1 MKDVYSKFIYAGNLW
16 WTTPD
21 DWAERILSSF
31 EAAID
36 DLIEVRHEQLNE
48 QESETLL
55 NLGYWFV
62 GTIRRFL
69 YSPKSREY
77 CFATKTPPRKLFAGE
92 TDQLRKHEVV
102 TALTDAFSALASEK
116 ITLLMS
122 KARQYEDG
130 GAANVFH
137 VGENSKTATSG
148 TTRTTSQNTTGA
160 NGTARQKFTNGTTTN
175 SSGVSNESET
185 TESGTSNGT
194 TTGSSSATSE
204 SPRRYD
210 GDMGEWA
217 KSIKNYRPVF
227 ASLRNSIAT
236 LFIHVDNVDP
246 CEIISFGDVA
256 DDE

>member
-1 MKDVYSKFIYAGNLW
+1 MKDVCNKFVYAGNLLGN
-16 WTTPD
+16 D
-21 DWAERILSSF
+21 NGASRILGSF
-31 EAAID
+31 EVAID
-36 DLIEVRHEQLNE
+36 DLLEFRDEQLNG
-48 QESETLL
+48 QEYETLS
-55 NLGYWFV
+55 NLGYWLV
-62 GTIRRFL
+62 GEIRRFL

-77 CFATKTPPRKLFAGE
+77 CFATKTPPRKLFAGKNE
-92 TDQLRKHEVV
+92 PLRKNEVV

-130 GAANVFH
+130 LAGNVFH

-160 NGTARQKFTNGTTTN
+160 NGTARQKFTNGTATS

-194 TTGSSSATSE
+194 TTGSSSATNE

-227 ASLRNSIAT
+227 ASLRNSIAA

-246 CEIISFGDVA
+246 LEIISFGDVL
-256 DDE
+256 DD

>member
-1 MKDVYSKFIYAGNLW
+1 MKDFYDKFVYAGDLW
-16 WTTPD
+16 GND
-21 DWAERILSSF
+21 NGSDRILGSF

-36 DLIEVRHEQLNE
+36 DLFDVRDEQLNE
-48 QESETLL
+48 QEYETLS

-62 GTIRRFL
+62 GEIRHFL

-77 CFATKTPPRKLFAGE
+77 CFATKTPPRNLFAGDNE
-92 TDQLRKHEVV
+92 PLRKSEVL

-130 GAANVFH
+130 RAGNVFH
-137 VGENSKTATSG
+137 VGENSKTETSG
-148 TTRTTSQNTTGA
+148 TTRTTAQNTTGA
-160 NGTARQKFTNGTTTN
+160 NGTARQKFTNGTATN

-194 TTGSSSATSE
+194 TTGTSSATNE

-217 KSIKNYRPVF
+217 KSIKNYRPVL

-236 LFIHVDNVDP
+236 LFIHIDNVDP
-246 CEIISFGDVA
+246 WEIISFGDVL